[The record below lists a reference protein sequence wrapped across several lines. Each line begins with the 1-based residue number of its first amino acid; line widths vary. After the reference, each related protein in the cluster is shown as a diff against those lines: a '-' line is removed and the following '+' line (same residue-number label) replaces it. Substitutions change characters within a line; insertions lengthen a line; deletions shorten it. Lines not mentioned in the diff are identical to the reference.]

1 MAYPIANSPT
11 FPSVADAP
19 FLPPKL
25 KEMSIENEGLR
36 YYRCEDGVTRLMTRE
51 QAERLGISCE
61 ALQPAVFGGW
71 LAGARYK
78 AVTLGDRRVVRR
90 I

>member
-1 MAYPIANSPT
+1 MAYPIANSPM

-25 KEMSIENEGLR
+25 DEMPVFNEGLR
-36 YYRCEDGVTRLMTRE
+36 YYRCEDGVTRLLTQE
-51 QAERLGISCE
+51 QAINLGISCE
-61 ALQPAVFGGW
+61 ALKPAVFGGW

>member
-1 MAYPIANSPT
+1 MAYPIANSPM
-11 FPSVADAP
+11 FPSTADAP

-25 KEMSIENEGLR
+25 EEMPVANEGLR
-36 YYRCEDGVTRLMTRE
+36 YYRCEDGITRLMTQE

-61 ALQPAVFGGW
+61 ALVPGVFGGW

-78 AVTLGDRRVVRR
+78 GVTLGDRRVVRR